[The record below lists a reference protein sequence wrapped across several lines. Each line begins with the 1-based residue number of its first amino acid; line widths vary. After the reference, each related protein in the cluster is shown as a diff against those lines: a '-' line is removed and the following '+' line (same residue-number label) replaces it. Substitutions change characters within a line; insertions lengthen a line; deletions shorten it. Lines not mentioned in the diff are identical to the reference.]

1 MEPWNLPPLKT
12 QLYSKSNIS
21 DITRLEARYTDIAEV
36 WCLGIILYSIY
47 FIKFKMHPWAF
58 LKNKSVNCDE
68 REIGKEGEEGV
79 AREREREERRKKERE
94 ICL

>member
-1 MEPWNLPPLKT
+1 
-12 QLYSKSNIS
+12 
-21 DITRLEARYTDIAEV
+21 
-36 WCLGIILYSIY
+36 
-47 FIKFKMHPWAF
+47 MHPWAF